1 MKIPTATV
9 SGNNVCLLQRMCR
22 ERIADIAEDM
32 RSLHVSNYPSEFEYG
47 YAVIARMCE
56 IRDVVDIYLEVNN
69 TMENK

>member
-56 IRDVVDIYLEVNN
+56 IRDIVDIYLQVHN